1 MTEKEIAR
9 INELARLKKERPLTQ
24 EEAAEQQKLR
34 RQYIDAVKKSLVED
48 LDRMLVQDETGAYVP
63 LREKKPAV
71 LSIRNEPMNHRLFC
85 FRPLH
90 SMVLIVLK

>member
-48 LDRMLVQDETGAYVP
+48 LDRDRKSVV
-63 LREKKPAV
+63 
-71 LSIRNEPMNHRLFC
+71 
-85 FRPLH
+85 
-90 SMVLIVLK
+90 

>member
-24 EEAAEQQKLR
+24 AEAAEQQTLR
-34 RQYIDAVKKSLVED
+34 RQYIDAVNKSLVED

-63 LREKKPAV
+63 LRKKTP
-71 LSIRNEPMNHRLFC
+71 LS
-85 FRPLH
+85 
-90 SMVLIVLK
+90 